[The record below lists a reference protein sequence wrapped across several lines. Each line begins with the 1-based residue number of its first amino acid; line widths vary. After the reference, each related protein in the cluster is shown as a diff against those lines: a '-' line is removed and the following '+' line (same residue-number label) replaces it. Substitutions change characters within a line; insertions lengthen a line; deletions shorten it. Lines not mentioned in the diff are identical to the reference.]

1 MECILKLLSDLPHG
15 SSFHCITIKS
25 TGVLCRQTGNL
36 VNSSHKLCLP
46 FFTLPGAGLY
56 KRDSEVGKGSGPCLY
71 TEFGSLALS
80 FLRFFLLTFQLLV
93 LSNLSS
99 LLLQA
104 NKTVRNSWVEALGP
118 EWDLL
123 LGQKPKMENSP
134 SFLMSVSPN
143 LPALVC
149 SLVYSA
155 SCFYSPSRVYSCYLW
170 VDQSNRN

>member
-1 MECILKLLSDLPHG
+1 MFCAGRQVTWWIQAT
-15 SSFHCITIKS
+15 SSVFPFS
-25 TGVLCRQTGNL
+25 
-36 VNSSHKLCLP
+36 LCLELGC
-46 FFTLPGAGLY
+46 TSVIQRLARGLGH
-56 KRDSEVGKGSGPCLY
+56 VY
-71 TEFGSLALS
+71 TQNLALWLS
-80 FLRFFLLTFQLLV
+80 HFWDFFLLTFQLLV